1 MPQSA
6 EEVKLPEPRGSRFQ
20 NGAYRMVFSNSKNN
34 VQSTHHNRMNLRDTS
49 SDPSNIF
56 GDSNLPSFLS
66 SDVQNNNQTSKA
78 SLEKGATEQNDDDD
92 EFDLNDR

>member
-1 MPQSA
+1 
-6 EEVKLPEPRGSRFQ
+6 
-20 NGAYRMVFSNSKNN
+20 
-34 VQSTHHNRMNLRDTS
+34 MNLRDTS

-66 SDVQNNNQTSKA
+66 SDVQKSHQTSKA
-78 SLEKGATEQNDDDD
+78 SLEKGTIDQNDDDD

>member
-1 MPQSA
+1 
-6 EEVKLPEPRGSRFQ
+6 
-20 NGAYRMVFSNSKNN
+20 MVFSNSKNN

-66 SDVQNNNQTSKA
+66 SDVQKSHQTSKA
-78 SLEKGATEQNDDDD
+78 SLEKGTVDQNDDDD